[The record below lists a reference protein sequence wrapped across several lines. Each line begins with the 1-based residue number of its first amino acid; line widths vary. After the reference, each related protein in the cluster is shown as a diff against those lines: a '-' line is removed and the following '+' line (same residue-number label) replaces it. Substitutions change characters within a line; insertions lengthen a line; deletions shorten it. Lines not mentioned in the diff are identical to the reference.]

1 MAEGNDDTYLD
12 ALYFHYGRYLLIC
25 SSRPGLLPANLQGLW
40 TKDIQTPWNG
50 DYHLNIN
57 VQMNYWPAEV
67 CNLPEIHGPLLDYIQ
82 TLVEPGNRTAKAY
95 YGAHGWVAHTISN
108 IWGYTSPGEHPSWG
122 AFMGASGW
130 LCEHLWEHY
139 AFTLDTAFL
148 WDVYPVIKS
157 AADFYADVLFTDP
170 KTGWLVTAPSN
181 SPENSFILPD
191 GTVAS
196 LCMGPTMDIQI
207 IRELF
212 TNTILAAE
220 VLGIDQQYCIMLME
234 LLEKLPPNRVG
245 KHGQIMEWL
254 EDYDENEVHHRHVSP
269 LYGLHPA
276 NQISPYRTPELA
288 QAARVT
294 LERRGD
300 ESTGWSMAWKINFW
314 ARLGDGN
321 HGHKLLK
328 DLLRPV
334 ASGNYSFN
342 YSQGGGT
349 YINLF
354 DTHPPFQIDGN
365 FGGCAAIA
373 EMLLQSHEGFIHL
386 LPALP
391 DAWGS
396 GHFDGLVATRRVH
409 PWTGLGK

>member
-1 MAEGNDDTYLD
+1 
-12 ALYFHYGRYLLIC
+12 
-25 SSRPGLLPANLQGLW
+25 
-40 TKDIQTPWNG
+40 
-50 DYHLNIN
+50 
-57 VQMNYWPAEV
+57 
-67 CNLPEIHGPLLDYIQ
+67 
-82 TLVEPGNRTAKAY
+82 VEPGRKTAKAY
-95 YGAHGWVAHTISN
+95 YDADGWVAHTISN
-108 IWGYTSPGEHPSWG
+108 PWGYTSPGEHPSWG

-130 LCEHLWEHY
+130 LCEHLWEHF
-139 AFTLDTAFL
+139 AFTLDTSYL
-148 WDVYPVIKS
+148 RMVYPVMKE
-157 AADFYADVLFTDP
+157 AAEFYADVLITDP
-170 KTGWLVTAPSN
+170 NTGWLVTAPSN

-191 GTVAS
+191 GEVAS
-196 LCMGPTMDIQI
+196 VCMGPTMDIQI

-212 TNTILAAE
+212 TNTIFAARI
-220 VLGIDQQYCIMLME
+220 LKIDHDLRAD
-234 LLEKLPPNRVG
+234 LEQMMSKLPPNRVG

-254 EDYDENEVHHRHVSP
+254 EDYDENEIHHRHVSP

-276 NQISPYRTPELA
+276 NQISPHRTPELA
-288 QAARVT
+288 DAARVT

-321 HGHKLLK
+321 HAYKLLK

-334 ASGNYSFN
+334 SSANYNFN
-342 YSQGGGT
+342 YTTGGGT

-373 EMLLQSHEGFIHL
+373 EMLLQSHDGFIQF

-391 DAWGS
+391 EAWHTGN
-396 GHFDGLVATRRVH
+396 FDGLAARGGFIVGLEWKDQEVQEVRISATKTNSLILMNPFKGNFEVWQNGISKTVTVIDGMLIMEMKPGEEIEIQKVAY
-409 PWTGLGK
+409 